1 MNKTR
6 RIVLCGVMCALAFGL
21 SYVDMLIPFDF
32 AIPGIKLGLAN
43 LVIVVALYR
52 LKPMD
57 ALLIN
62 ATRVI
67 LAGILF
73 GNITSFSFAMAGA
86 ICSFFVMYMLHR
98 LTKLHVVVISIL
110 GAIAHVIGQLCVGFF
125 YYPSKAI
132 LYYSMF
138 LLVAAFITGA
148 VLGELASV
156 LIKTISSQVIGNN
169 AKEL

>member
-1 MNKTR
+1 MNRTR
-6 RIVLCGVMCALAFGL
+6 RIVICGVLCALAFGL
-21 SYVDMLIPFDF
+21 SYVEMLIPFDF
-32 AIPGIKLGLAN
+32 AVPGIKLGLAN

-52 LKPMD
+52 LAPMD

-62 ATRVI
+62 TTRVI
-67 LAGILF
+67 LAGLLF
-73 GNITSFSFAMAGA
+73 GNITTFSFAIAGA
-86 ICSFFVMYMLHR
+86 ICSFFVMYILHR

-148 VLGELASV
+148 VLGEVASI
-156 LIKTISSQVIGNN
+156 LIRTINQQIIGNN
-169 AKEL
+169 VKDL